1 MNAEMQRFND
11 AVKKDAKL
19 QGELKAA
26 AKDLNSL
33 VAFANAKG
41 YKFTAQ
47 DVEAAKPKGGELNEK
62 DLGKVSGGGSF
73 IGSGSFLGGSA
84 GGLISW

>member
-11 AVKKDAKL
+11 AVKKDAALK
-19 QGELKAA
+19 GEMKSKV
-26 AKDLNSL
+26 KDLNSL
-33 VAFANAKG
+33 VAFANGKG
-41 YKFTAQ
+41 YKFTAK

-73 IGSGSFLGGSA
+73 LGGISFD
-84 GGLISW
+84 GLFSW

>member
-11 AVKKDAKL
+11 AVKKDAALK
-19 QGELKAA
+19 GEMTSKV
-26 AKDLNSL
+26 KDLNSL

-47 DVEAAKPKGGELNEK
+47 DVEASKPKGGELNEK

-73 IGSGSFLGGSA
+73 LGLGSLSGIF
-84 GGLISW
+84 SW

>member
-73 IGSGSFLGGSA
+73 LGLGGIDLN
-84 GGLISW
+84 GIFSW